1 MEIRVLEYF
10 LMAAREENIT
20 KAAALLHITQPTL
33 SRQLM
38 QLEDELGVKLF
49 IRKNHSIVLTP
60 QGQLLKRRAQELVS
74 LAEKTKREVARREKL
89 SGEIPIG
96 SGEYRSSRLFSGI
109 LTDFQRDHPDVRY
122 ELYDGNSDH
131 IKERIEQG
139 ILDIGFLLEPVE
151 IEKYE
156 FIRFPLKEEWG
167 VLIDEKSELGQKE
180 FATPEDLA
188 SCPLIMTRR
197 NILRKEI
204 VNWFGEYGDR
214 MNIVASGNLSF
225 NLACLARQ
233 NGGAFLNLKKDCS
246 YEGLRFIPLRPRLE
260 SSTILVWKRNQTMSP
275 LMGAFV
281 EYLKRRIGQ
290 WQDEGW
296 FPSGN

>member
-89 SGEIPIG
+89 SGEISIG
-96 SGEYRSSRLFSGI
+96 SGEYRSRRLFSGI
-109 LTDFQRDHPDVRY
+109 LTEFQRDHPDVRY

-156 FIRFPLKEEWG
+156 FIWFPLKEERRG
-167 VLIDEKSELGQKE
+167 FPESEKGQQ
-180 FATPEDLA
+180 L
-188 SCPLIMTRR
+188 
-197 NILRKEI
+197 
-204 VNWFGEYGDR
+204 
-214 MNIVASGNLSF
+214 
-225 NLACLARQ
+225 
-233 NGGAFLNLKKDCS
+233 
-246 YEGLRFIPLRPRLE
+246 
-260 SSTILVWKRNQTMSP
+260 
-275 LMGAFV
+275 
-281 EYLKRRIGQ
+281 
-290 WQDEGW
+290 
-296 FPSGN
+296 